1 MCPEGPLSD
10 PVVERS
16 DRPPKQGNRS
26 MPDPRGLFFVI
37 NERQHRW
44 WLYSDEAD
52 RPLYGSVDALP
63 LPTEPQRE
71 RSSYAR
77 RLVFRLRM
85 IIRPADRL
93 NRRSLWKPSRPSAGQ
108 ASLPRSGQGSANT

>member
-1 MCPEGPLSD
+1 
-10 PVVERS
+10 
-16 DRPPKQGNRS
+16 

-44 WLYSDEAD
+44 WLDSDAAD

-77 RLVFRLRM
+77 RLALRLRM
-85 IIRPADRL
+85 IIRPADRPD
-93 NRRSLWKPSRPSAGQ
+93 RRSPWRPSRTSAGQ
-108 ASLPRSGQGSANT
+108 SSLPRSGQGSAST